1 MGTLYVAYMIRKGV
15 AKVLYGKI
23 RVKHK
28 GGESVRE
35 IEIKVRLTNLDEAKQ
50 KLMAAGIAISQP
62 KKQHDVV
69 YCLPENLQSEG
80 AIHL

>member
-1 MGTLYVAYMIRKGV
+1 VGTLYIAYMVGQDI
-15 AKVLYGKI
+15 AKVFYGKI
-23 RVKHK
+23 RVNHK

-50 KLMAAGIAISQP
+50 KLAAAGVAISQP

-69 YCLPENLQSEG
+69 YCLPETCRARVATL
-80 AIHL
+80 L

>member
-35 IEIKVRLTNLDEAKQ
+35 IEIKVRLTNLDEA
-50 KLMAAGIAISQP
+50 
-62 KKQHDVV
+62 
-69 YCLPENLQSEG
+69 
-80 AIHL
+80 